1 MSTDL
6 FRSDATSADPVSRVH
21 AFPFDLVARAELAIC
36 ACTNLVNKERGGQ
49 PYSFAELHT
58 EPPIAMHSPWDYS
71 DVSGTLLD
79 ALTLARIMT
88 TQPADEADTAFARIL
103 ARCQREDGLLTLPS
117 DPWTHTAPIVE
128 MEWSQRGA
136 LMAWTTRLLAADDAD
151 AQQRAL
157 RLVHALSTRAV
168 WEGETCWFPASYLPA
183 NGWASR
189 LAPTGPIG
197 ELLIGAQVVFPL
209 ARFAAVTGSEESLKL
224 ANGLIRFLR
233 ERSGAFEE
241 DGRIRNTTA
250 SYLHSTTGFI
260 LGVLKYGVSTDRADY
275 VDWSLNAYRSA
286 CEWGTDFGFFPHGI
300 KGPERWQGDICAL
313 RDMIEIALLLGM
325 HRDPACLADA
335 ERFGRNHLLET
346 QLLDFDWV
354 NKQLDVK
361 FCQDLWCVNHPP
373 EGFTTHDVCS
383 RALGS
388 FAGWHTH
395 NDGIDAAN
403 PRLMQR
409 CTGAGTRAIYDL
421 WRYTVTR
428 PEGAV
433 MVNLHFSRDT
443 RWATVTSHVPQEGRI
458 EVMMKTRGVL
468 AVRVPPGVTDPDVTV
483 NYSRP
488 RQETVRNGYA
498 WLEALQPG
506 DLVSVSWP
514 LEERS
519 MVYNM
524 GGVHF
529 SGRWRGDTLL
539 NVSPAGK
546 INPLYR
552 RLPLDMPPVQ
562 PRGVSAHARE
572 IDSI

>member
-1 MSTDL
+1 MSTDFL
-6 FRSDATSADPVSRVH
+6 HSNAVAIDPASQIQ
-21 AFPFDLVARAELAIC
+21 AFPFDLIARAELAIR
-36 ACTNLVNKERGGQ
+36 ACTLLVNPARDGQ

-58 EPPIAMHSPWDYS
+58 DPPIAMHSPWDYS

-88 TQPADEADTAFARIL
+88 GLPTDANDAAFARIL
-103 ARCQREDGLLTLPS
+103 AKCQRDDGLMILPS
-117 DPWTHTAPIVE
+117 DPWTHTSPIVE

-136 LMAWTTRLLAADDAD
+136 LMAWTTRLLAVEDAD

-157 RLVHALSTRAV
+157 RLVHALSKRAV
-168 WEGETCWFPASYLPA
+168 WEGDTCWYPASYLPA

-189 LAPTGPIG
+189 AAPTGKMG
-197 ELLIGAQVVFPL
+197 ELLIGAQVVYPL

-241 DGRIRNTTA
+241 DGTIKNTTA

-260 LGVLKYGVSTDRADY
+260 LGVLKYGILTDRADY
-275 VDWSLNAYRSA
+275 IDWSLNAYRSA
-286 CEWGTDFGFFPHGI
+286 CDWGTDFGFFPHGM
-300 KGPERWQGDICAL
+300 KGAERWQGDVCAL
-313 RDMIEIALLLGM
+313 QDMIEIAILLGL
-325 HRDPACLADA
+325 HKDHQCLADA
-335 ERFGRNHLLET
+335 ERFGRNHLMET
-346 QLLDFDWV
+346 QLLDFKWV
-354 NKQLDVK
+354 DQQPDVK
-361 FCQDLWCVNHPP
+361 FCQEMWCVHHPP
-373 EGFTTHDVCS
+373 QGVTTSEVCM

-395 NDGIDAAN
+395 NDAIDASN

-421 WRYTVTR
+421 WRYSVTR

-443 RWATVTSHVPQEGRI
+443 RWATVTSYVPQEGKI
-458 EVMMKTRGVL
+458 EVLMKTRGVL
-468 AVRVPPGVTDPDVTV
+468 AVRVPPGVTDPEVMV

-506 DLVSVSWP
+506 DLVSMTWR

-529 SGRWRGDTLL
+529 SGRWRGETLL
-539 NVSPAGK
+539 NMSPEGKVS
-546 INPLYR
+546 PLYR
-552 RLPLDMPPVQ
+552 RVPLDMPPVQ
-562 PRGVSAHARE
+562 PRGISAHARE